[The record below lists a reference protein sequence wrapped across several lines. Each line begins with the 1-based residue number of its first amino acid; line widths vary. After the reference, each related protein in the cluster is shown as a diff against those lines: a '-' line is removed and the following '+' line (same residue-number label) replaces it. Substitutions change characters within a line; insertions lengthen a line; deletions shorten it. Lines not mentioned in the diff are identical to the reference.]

1 MKLCTPLSKT
11 RYLTVISAY
20 APTLTSPDEAKEQF
34 YEHFDQVIRS
44 TLQSDKLIELG
55 DFNAKVG
62 KEHSSW
68 EGILGRHGV
77 GKVND
82 NGLLLL
88 SKCAEHSLCITNTL
102 YRLADKHKTT
112 WMHPRS
118 KHWHMI
124 DFIIVRQHDIRDV
137 RVTRAMRGAECWT
150 DHWLVRAVLMLHI
163 ATPHRN
169 RPKTVRTSYNVAG
182 LKDLICLAQF
192 QEALDEKLQDGLT
205 TETSSEKWSSFKDTI
220 TETAKEVL
228 GAKTRTHEDWF
239 DENDEKIRKAL
250 HAKNKSYIEWQND
263 PSSVSKRE
271 RFKTLQAKVQS
282 NLRLMQDQWWQDKAA
297 EVQYYT
303 DTHNSKKLFSSLKTI
318 FGPSALSCSLLLA
331 SDGSTLIKDQ
341 EGLSKRWQEHF
352 SNLLNRPWSVD
363 TGTLNQIPQQP
374 RLTCGTPDHG
384 RNQEGD
390 PPDELRQSIGEGQ
403 HPCRD
408 LQSGRPQRPE
418 SLP

>member
-1 MKLCTPLSKT
+1 MDRAGTLRPERRTALVMKELQRYRIDIAALSETRLADEGSLREEGGGYTFFWKGKPQAEDRIHSVGFAVRTALLKSIPALPVGISKRLMNLRIPLSKT

-44 TLQSDKLIELG
+44 TPQSDKLVVLG
-55 DFNAKVG
+55 DFNARVG

-102 YRLADKHKTT
+102 FRLANKYEAT

-124 DFIIVRQHDIRDV
+124 DFIIVRQCDIRDV
-137 RVTRAMRGAECWT
+137 RVTCAMRGAECWT
-150 DHWLVRAVLMLHI
+150 DHRLVRAVLTLHI
-163 ATPHRN
+163 APPHRN

-182 LKDLICLAQF
+182 LKNLIHLAQF

-205 TETSSEKWSSFKDTI
+205 SETSSEKWSSFKDAVA
-220 TETAKEVL
+220 ETAKEVL

-282 NLRLMQDQWWQDKAA
+282 DLRLMQDQWWQDKAA
-297 EVQYYT
+297 EVKYYV
-303 DTHNSKKLFSSLKTI
+303 DTHNSKKLF
-318 FGPSALSCSLLLA
+318 
-331 SDGSTLIKDQ
+331 
-341 EGLSKRWQEHF
+341 
-352 SNLLNRPWSVD
+352 N
-363 TGTLNQIPQQP
+363 
-374 RLTCGTPDHG
+374 
-384 RNQEGD
+384 
-390 PPDELRQSIGEGQ
+390 
-403 HPCRD
+403 
-408 LQSGRPQRPE
+408 
-418 SLP
+418 

>member
-1 MKLCTPLSKT
+1 MDRAGTLRPERRTALVMKELQRYRIDIAALSETRLADEGSLREEGGGYTFFWKGKPQAEDRIHSVGFAVRTALLKSIPALPVGISKRLMKLRIPLSKT

-44 TLQSDKLIELG
+44 TPQSDKLVVLG
-55 DFNAKVG
+55 DFNARVG

-102 YRLADKHKTT
+102 FRLANKYKAT

-124 DFIIVRQHDIRDV
+124 DFIIVRQCDIRDV
-137 RVTRAMRGAECWT
+137 RVTCAMRGAECWT
-150 DHWLVRAVLMLHI
+150 DHRLVRAVLTLHI
-163 ATPHRN
+163 APPHRN
-169 RPKTVRTSYNVAG
+169 RPKTVRISYNVAG
-182 LKDLICLAQF
+182 LKNLIRLAQF
-192 QEALDEKLQDGLT
+192 QEALNEKLQDGLT
-205 TETSSEKWSSFKDTI
+205 SETSSEKWSSFKDAVA
-220 TETAKEVL
+220 ETAKEVL

-282 NLRLMQDQWWQDKAA
+282 DLRLMQDQWRQDKAA
-297 EVQYYT
+297 EVKYYV
-303 DTHNSKKLFSSLKTI
+303 DTHNSKKLFS
-318 FGPSALSCSLLLA
+318 
-331 SDGSTLIKDQ
+331 
-341 EGLSKRWQEHF
+341 
-352 SNLLNRPWSVD
+352 
-363 TGTLNQIPQQP
+363 
-374 RLTCGTPDHG
+374 
-384 RNQEGD
+384 
-390 PPDELRQSIGEGQ
+390 
-403 HPCRD
+403 
-408 LQSGRPQRPE
+408 
-418 SLP
+418 